1 MKIKNVTLGILALTT
16 GMLNA
21 DLFDSVEQ
29 LDGKYGAPILTQQ
42 KSGKEARTYKSGD
55 YVVEAHVAQNISAD
69 ELGADRCVYERHTR
83 VDGKALTSAE
93 INIILTRRP
102 ERGEWRYVGN
112 DKWALLQIG
121 KAGYISSSRALV
133 QHRKL

>member
-1 MKIKNVTLGILALTT
+1 MNMKNLTLGLLLLTAGT
-16 GMLNA
+16 LHA

-55 YVVEAHVAQNISAD
+55 YVIEAHVARTNSAD
-69 ELGADRCVYERHTR
+69 ETRLERCVYERHTR
-83 VDGKALTSAE
+83 VDGKALTTAE
-93 INIILTRRP
+93 INAILTRRKDL
-102 ERGEWRYVGN
+102 GEWRYVGN
-112 DKWALLQIG
+112 DKWELLQIG
-121 KAGYISSSRALV
+121 KAGYISSARALV